1 MEEFLYSVL
10 LTGQQGLT
18 LPGTARLQVD
28 FSAGANSMEALA
40 AAPLQR
46 PIIEVSLVPVTGAV
60 VIPLLSGLRPIPVSG
75 VCYLGL
81 FGPLW
86 FVVRGGSLFTPL
98 VMQFNFSANNT
109 IIGGVSWRRGQ
120 PLGRA
125 FGMLGTRLALPS

>member
-1 MEEFLYSVL
+1 MEEFLYSLL

-28 FSAGANSMEALA
+28 FSAGADSMGALA
-40 AAPLQR
+40 APPLQR
-46 PIIEVSLVPVTGAV
+46 PIIEVSLVPVTGV
-60 VIPLLSGLRPIPVSG
+60 ITIPLLAGLAPIPVSG
-75 VCYLGL
+75 VCYLGVIAP
-81 FGPLW
+81 FW
-86 FVVRGGSLFTPL
+86 FTVSGGSLLTPL
-98 VMQFNFSANNT
+98 NMQFNFSGNNN